1 MAKDKF
7 LEELANKLNNHSS
20 EVNPQM
26 WSSIQSQIGTA
37 STVGASSASSAIGF
51 GKIAAIVVGVTSIA
65 VASYFA
71 LNSNKEENSNSQTK
85 QTIEADSQ
93 NEKRETTAKPSTID
107 LTAKKEIIK
116 ETPEETATINNTLLK
131 AKKVIAPSSNA
142 TQTKPLELVV
152 PMAPEPILS
161 IAENKARTANSAVKQ
176 EAQVVVEKKEPT
188 PVVDKTIE
196 QIKKADA
203 YTIQK
208 LPNIFTPNGDGVNDY
223 FQIESEGL
231 QNYSL
236 VVLDMNNKVVWQTK
250 DPNAKWDGVDVEGNK
265 VPKGQYV
272 YFLAAE
278 DTNGNAI
285 GKHERLTVQF

>member
-1 MAKDKF
+1 MANDKF

-37 STVGASSASSAIGF
+37 STVGAGSASGAIGL

-71 LNSNKEENSNSQTK
+71 LNSNKEENSKSQTI
-85 QTIEADSQ
+85 QTIETDLQ
-93 NEKRETTAKPSTID
+93 NEEIKTPAKPNTFD
-107 LTAKKEIIK
+107 LKEKKEVIK
-116 ETPEETATINNTLLK
+116 ETSEETATLNSAQQKT
-131 AKKVIAPSSNA
+131 KKGLDFSSSA
-142 TQTKPLELVV
+142 IQTKPLELVM
-152 PMAPEPILS
+152 PMAPELILS
-161 IAENKARTANSAVKQ
+161 IAENKARTSNLVVKT
-176 EAQVVVEKKEPT
+176 EAQVVVDKKEPT
-188 PVVDKTIE
+188 PQVDNIIE

-236 VVLDMNNKVVWQTK
+236 VVLDMNNKIVWQTK
-250 DPNAKWDGVDVEGNK
+250 DPNAKWDGVDAEGNK

-272 YFLAAE
+272 YFLAAQ
-278 DTNGNAI
+278 DTNGNPV